1 MILPPKR
8 PDTLTKMELANI
20 VRSLQ
25 AALFLSEDERP
36 PHREFWTD
44 GNVMEGADFVS
55 YVPWTYS
62 IGVSAQASFR
72 GFFTQGVSSSIR
84 AGGTAVVF

>member
-55 YVPWTYS
+55 YVVTLLGTFDLLP
-62 IGVSAQASFR
+62 R
-72 GFFTQGVSSSIR
+72 E
-84 AGGTAVVF
+84 AGPKDWRPR